1 MNKTIENTD
10 IIIKDYINDF
20 ASFIIKITIGQL
32 LITNN
37 GLKYFKK
44 YVIFVFYLI
53 LNLDL
58 DLNIVYNPE
67 KGAIEEKEKKQNNDN
82 KELQSYMIFFQN
94 FFILSKILFPSVLN
108 LN

>member
-1 MNKTIENTD
+1 MDLN
-10 IIIKDYINDF
+10 F
-20 ASFIIKITIGQL
+20 
-32 LITNN
+32 
-37 GLKYFKK
+37 FKK